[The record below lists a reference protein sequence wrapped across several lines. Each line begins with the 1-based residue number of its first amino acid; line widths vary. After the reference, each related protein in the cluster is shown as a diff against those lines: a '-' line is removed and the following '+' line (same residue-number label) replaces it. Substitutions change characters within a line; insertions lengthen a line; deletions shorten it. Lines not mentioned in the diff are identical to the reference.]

1 MVAKAPSVDSTGE
14 KIANGIGLT
23 ILGGVLGA
31 IGLLVLVIILIISLN
46 PCLIC
51 R

>member
-1 MVAKAPSVDSTGE
+1 MPPVDSKGE

-23 ILGGVLGA
+23 IFGIFLGA
-31 IGLLVLVIILIISLN
+31 IGLVVLATIFLVSLN